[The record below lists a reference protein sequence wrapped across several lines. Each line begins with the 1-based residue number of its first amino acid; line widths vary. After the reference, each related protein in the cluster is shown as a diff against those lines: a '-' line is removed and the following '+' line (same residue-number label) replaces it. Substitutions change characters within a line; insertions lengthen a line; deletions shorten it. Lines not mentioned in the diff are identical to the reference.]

1 MHPAST
7 TSPQQRPA
15 RGAYD
20 ARIHFCF
27 FPCKEKGVSLKHPLF
42 NKMRANRFVLE
53 LNGIEIFHWE
63 KSPTSLNPKRKM
75 ISASS
80 FVCINVTWEKREGRK
95 SKRMKIGSSDT
106 CSVSTVAP
114 IISGHVSPL
123 KNALGASQIVR
134 QFVESLEDLVSWPR
148 IISDRSIFRPKQM
161 LVQAILVHFLVLVGH
176 RTRTELEVTVVI
188 RREFHTDRY
197 HRACS
202 ILSHYHT
209 ISVFATC
216 LVQTRL

>member
-1 MHPAST
+1 
-7 TSPQQRPA
+7 
-15 RGAYD
+15 
-20 ARIHFCF
+20 
-27 FPCKEKGVSLKHPLF
+27 
-42 NKMRANRFVLE
+42 
-53 LNGIEIFHWE
+53 
-63 KSPTSLNPKRKM
+63 
-75 ISASS
+75 
-80 FVCINVTWEKREGRK
+80 
-95 SKRMKIGSSDT
+95 MKIGSSDT

-134 QFVESLEDLVSWPR
+134 QFIESLEDLVSWPR

-161 LVQAILVHFLVLVGH
+161 LVQAILVHFFVLVRH